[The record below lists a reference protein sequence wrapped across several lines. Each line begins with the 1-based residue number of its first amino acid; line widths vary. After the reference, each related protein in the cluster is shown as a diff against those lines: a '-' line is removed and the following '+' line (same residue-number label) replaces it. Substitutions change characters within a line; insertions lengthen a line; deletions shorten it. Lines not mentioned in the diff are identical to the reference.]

1 MIKIDLRRVVATSS
15 KSIGQYI
22 RISANGQIAISGD
35 TVRELGIKED
45 DKAVFF
51 QDNNNP
57 KHWYFAFGKEG
68 DYLIKRTGKKNVDT
82 MAFSSSGL
90 RDLFLQSLDL
100 PKKTVRLW
108 LAKEPVEVEGKKL
121 WLLNY
126 RDR

>member
-35 TVRELGIKED
+35 AVRELGIKDD

-68 DYLIKRTGKKNVDT
+68 DYKLKGYKPKDDT
-82 MAFSSSGL
+82 RGFSSSGL
-90 RDLFLQSLDL
+90 RDLLLRSLEL
-100 PKKTVRLW
+100 PKKTFRLW
-108 LAKEPVEVEGKKL
+108 LAKEPVEIEGKKI